1 MSRSV
6 QQEQELQCGATVE
19 GTIRLVVYRLTN
31 LQASRNQMAQ
41 QVSQTPSVHTS
52 HSAPSTLSHCA
63 LYLSVVEPDS
73 APSALSPCAVYRDC

>member
-1 MSRSV
+1 MSRAI

-41 QVSQTPSVHTS
+41 QVSRTPSVHTS
-52 HSAPSTLSHCA
+52 H
-63 LYLSVVEPDS
+63 
-73 APSALSPCAVYRDC
+73 